1 VALFLFSALLSRGL
15 ADVRA
20 EGDDETLSIIASH
33 GYAGLVCPLVSV
45 SLSRL
50 SRSRIAGAQELF
62 NLFVFGRA
70 VTNVF
75 DGDRVL
81 TDEVQGSADQM
92 VLRGTPAR
100 APIGLLTLYE
110 HFKSLEVCAH

>member
-1 VALFLFSALLSRGL
+1 
-15 ADVRA
+15 
-20 EGDDETLSIIASH
+20 
-33 GYAGLVCPLVSV
+33 
-45 SLSRL
+45 
-50 SRSRIAGAQELF
+50 
-62 NLFVFGRA
+62 VFGRA

-100 APIGLLTLYE
+100 APVGLLTLYE
-110 HFKSLEVCAH
+110 HFKSLEVGAQ